1 MKREIALEQLMSE
14 PLWDIFV
21 IGGGAT
27 GLGIAVD
34 AASRGYSVALAEKT
48 DFAKGTSGRS
58 TKLVHGGVR
67 YLAQGNIKLVIEALK
82 ERAILL
88 KNAPQITKI
97 QTFIVPVYS
106 WWDKFFYGIGLSIYN
121 LLAGSHKLEGV
132 KWLSAAE
139 TKKKLPQLNC
149 IGLIGGIS
157 YCDGQFDDARLAI
170 NLAQTA
176 TGFGAAVV
184 NHLEVVNLIV
194 ENKKIAGVVLKDEVT
209 GDEISVKSKVVIN
222 ATGVFADNIMNLEDA
237 SSQKMISPSQGVHL
251 VIDKH
256 FFEGEQALMVPKTSD
271 GRVLFIVPWHNQ
283 LVIGTTD
290 TKIDKITEEP
300 KALEEEINF
309 LITHFNKYSTQLIER
324 KDVKSVYA
332 GLRPLIKS
340 SNISA
345 TSLLSR
351 EHTIV
356 ISAGGLLTIAGGKW
370 TTYRKMAKDAIQNAI
385 FIGKLEKRKCITE
398 SIEIH
403 GYSKSSIV
411 KDVYASYGTDAVFL
425 RALIS
430 ENSFLA
436 DKIHPNYPYTKVQIV
451 WAVQEEMAITLEDV
465 LSRRVRLLIE
475 DARAAIEAAPI
486 VAEIMATV
494 MGKNQDWI
502 DLEYNRFKELASQ
515 YILIE

>member
-1 MKREIALEQLMSE
+1 MKREIALEQLKSE

-97 QTFIVPVYS
+97 QTFIVPAYS

-139 TKKKLPQLNC
+139 TKEKLPQLYGN
-149 IGLIGGIS
+149 GLIGGVS

-222 ATGVFADNIMNLEDA
+222 ATGVFADNIMHLEDA
-237 SSQKMISPSQGVHL
+237 SSRKMISPSQGVHL
-251 VIDKH
+251 VIDKQ
-256 FFEGEQALMVPKTSD
+256 FFKGHAALMVPKTSD
-271 GRVLFIVPWHNQ
+271 GRVLFIVPWHHQ

-290 TKIDKITEEP
+290 TKVYNISEEP
-300 KALEEEINF
+300 IALEEEINF
-309 LITHFNKYSTQLIER
+309 LLTHFNKYSTKQIALE
-324 KDVKSVYA
+324 DVKSAFA

-385 FIGKLEKRKCITE
+385 FIGKLEKRECVTE
-398 SIEIH
+398 NLEIH
-403 GYSKSSIV
+403 GYAKEV
-411 KDVYASYGTDAVFL
+411 LVQDVYTAYGSDKVFL
-425 RALIS
+425 MALIEENPVLS
-430 ENSFLA
+430 E
-436 DKIHPNYPYTKVQIV
+436 KIHPNYPYTKVQIA
-451 WAVQEEMAITLEDV
+451 WAVQEEMAISLEDV

-502 DLEYNRFKELASQ
+502 DLEYSRFKELASQ
-515 YILIE
+515 YILIV